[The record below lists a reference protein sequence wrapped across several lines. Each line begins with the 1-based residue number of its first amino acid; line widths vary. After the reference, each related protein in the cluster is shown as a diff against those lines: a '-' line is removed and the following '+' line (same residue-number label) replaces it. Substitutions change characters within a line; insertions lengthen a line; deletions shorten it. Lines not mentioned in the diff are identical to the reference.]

1 MLHPARFL
9 PRLALLAASLGLIA
23 SAAAQPSTVRMLV
36 GFPPGGTTDSSARI
50 LAEGMSKALDRPVV
64 VENRPGAGGQLAANA
79 LKQAAPD
86 GGTVFL
92 SNSHALSMIP
102 LTIREPGYETLED
115 FTAVG
120 LVSITPDV
128 MAVNPDV
135 VGNDVTDL
143 KGLIEWVEANPDKG
157 SIGVPAPAS
166 DPEFGV
172 RLVALAFDAEVVPVP
187 YRGDAPA
194 IQDLLAGQ
202 IPAAIGGIG
211 AILPYA
217 KSGDLRIIAVSGPER
232 LDFLP
237 EVATYVEQGVENYGI
252 SNYTSLLAPAGT
264 PPEIIERYNEVLAE
278 VVGSDNFKQRV
289 STLGVIPA
297 TSTPEELTERI
308 RATNEA
314 FQNMIDLVGY
324 TPQ

>member
-120 LVSITPDV
+120 LVSITDRKS
-128 MAVNPDV
+128 V
-135 VGNDVTDL
+135 V
-143 KGLIEWVEANPDKG
+143 
-157 SIGVPAPAS
+157 
-166 DPEFGV
+166 
-172 RLVALAFDAEVVPVP
+172 
-187 YRGDAPA
+187 
-194 IQDLLAGQ
+194 
-202 IPAAIGGIG
+202 
-211 AILPYA
+211 
-217 KSGDLRIIAVSGPER
+217 
-232 LDFLP
+232 
-237 EVATYVEQGVENYGI
+237 
-252 SNYTSLLAPAGT
+252 
-264 PPEIIERYNEVLAE
+264 
-278 VVGSDNFKQRV
+278 
-289 STLGVIPA
+289 
-297 TSTPEELTERI
+297 
-308 RATNEA
+308 
-314 FQNMIDLVGY
+314 
-324 TPQ
+324 